1 MQYNL
6 SHRVQTIKP
15 SATLAFSARVNQLK
29 AEGRDII
36 NFTIGEPDFDTPEFI
51 KDAAY
56 KAMVDGHTKYTP
68 PDGITSLKKAVANK
82 FSHENNLQYDISQII
97 VSNGSKQ
104 SIYNLAQAI
113 LNPGDEVII
122 PAPYWVSYPE
132 IVQLAEAKPVFIDTT
147 IHEHFKFSAEAL
159 TKAITPK
166 TRLIMLNS
174 PCNPSGMVYTRNE
187 LESIAAVLLKH
198 PQILIASDDIYEHI
212 LWSPTPFVN
221 ILNVCPELY
230 ERTIVL
236 NGVSKAYAMTGWRI
250 GYAAGPKTIIKAMS
264 IIQSQATSNPNSIAQ
279 HAAVAALEGDQE
291 FVREMCQSYKKRHE
305 LMYNGL
311 SKMTGVECLPAGGT
325 FYSFPSIKTL
335 LEINKRGI
343 RTDSELAEFLLN
355 EAHVAL
361 MPGSAFGTKDCLR
374 LSFATSDE
382 QIERGISLLQKAIS
396 DITN

>member
-1 MQYNL
+1 MTNNL
-6 SHRVQTIKP
+6 SHRVQAIKP
-15 SATLAFSARVNQLK
+15 SATLAFAARVNQLN
-29 AEGRDII
+29 AEGKDII

-68 PDGITSLKKAVANK
+68 PDGISSLKKAVANK
-82 FSHENNLQYDISQII
+82 YKHENNLQYDISQII

-104 SIYNLAQAI
+104 CIYNLAQAV

-132 IVQLAEAKPVFIDTT
+132 IVQLAEASPVFIDTR
-147 IHEHFKFSAEAL
+147 IDKHFKFAAEDL
-159 TKAITPK
+159 EKAITPK
-166 TRLIMLNS
+166 TRLLMLNS
-174 PCNPSGMVYTRNE
+174 PCNPSGMVYTQDE
-187 LESIAAVLLKH
+187 LKKISEVLLKY
-198 PQILIASDDIYEHI
+198 PRVLIASDDIYEHI
-212 LWSPTPFVN
+212 LWNPTPFVN

-230 ERTIVL
+230 DRVIVL

-250 GYAAGPKTIIKAMS
+250 GYAAGPQAIIKAMS

-279 HAAVAALEGDQE
+279 YAALAALEGEQE
-291 FVREMCQSYKKRHE
+291 FVRAMCHSYKKRHD

-311 SKMTGVECLPAGGT
+311 SKMPGFECLPSGGT
-325 FYSFPSIKTL
+325 FYSFPSIKAL
-335 LEINKRGI
+335 LKQNKRNI
-343 RTDSELAEFLLN
+343 TTDVALSEFLLN
-355 EAHVAL
+355 EALVAL

-382 QIERGISLLQKAIS
+382 QIERGIKQLQEAVAKIM
-396 DITN
+396 N